1 MFEQVRYRGPSLG
14 ELHDQYTKQRR
25 IDQAA
30 PIRSAHEVRIEAP
43 TARVWDLLSDPTGW
57 SAIDPA
63 IHDVR
68 LDAEVDVDV
77 RFVWRNGNTR
87 LHSRFAVV
95 DPQREISW
103 TGSVMGSRAVHRHI
117 LTPEADSVTLLR
129 SEESMAGALVGLFY
143 DSTKLHAQ
151 LVHWLSAVKAAAE
164 RPLATCQADPGSG
177 TDGE

>member
-14 ELHDQYTKQRR
+14 ELHDQYAKQRR

-30 PIRSAHEVRIEAP
+30 PIRSAHEVRIETPA
-43 TARVWDLLSDPTGW
+43 ARVWSLLSDPIKW
-57 SAIDPA
+57 STIDPA
-63 IHDVR
+63 IRDVR
-68 LDAEVDVDV
+68 LGAEVDVDV
-77 RFVWRNGNTR
+77 RFVWHNGNTK

-117 LTPEADSVTLLR
+117 LALEADSITLLR
-129 SEESMAGALVGLFY
+129 SEESMAGALVALFY
-143 DSTKLHAQ
+143 NSTKLHAQ
-151 LVHWLSAVKAAAE
+151 LAHWLSAVKAAAE
-164 RPLATCQADPGSG
+164 RPLPTRQTDPGNS